1 MWIRI
6 VLDLGSCVGGA
17 AATMDA
23 EEESTG
29 AGACAGGVEEVGTGF
44 AVTMFA
50 ATVGCG
56 ASTGAD
62 GCGARTSCWCW

>member
-6 VLDLGSCVGGA
+6 VLDFGSCVGGA

-29 AGACAGGVEEVGTGF
+29 AGPCAGGVEDVGTGF

-50 ATVGCG
+50 AMVGCG
-56 ASTGAD
+56 ASTGAG
-62 GCGARTSCWCW
+62 GC